1 MITKQ
6 KGTYDVVGIDAKK
19 RKYVCEVIDAI
30 CEKYNYNYIETPIF
44 ESSELFHRS
53 VGETSDIVTK
63 ETYDFVDRGNR
74 NITLRPEGTAGVIRS
89 FIENKMYGNMS
100 EPVKV
105 YYNGPMFRYERPQSG
120 RQRQFTQFGFE
131 LIGTNDVMSDAE
143 VISLAYNTYKLL
155 GINVKV
161 NINTLGD
168 NESRDNYRK
177 ALIEYFEPNISGLCE
192 DCRNRLE
199 KNPLR
204 ILDCKVDSESDILK
218 NAPKT
223 IDYLNADSKER
234 FEKLQEYLDLMEI
247 DYEINTNLVR
257 GLDYYNH
264 TVFEIVVDIPE
275 FGAQSVL
282 GGGGRYNGLV
292 EQLGG
297 PRIPA
302 VGFAMGLDRTILTME
317 SLEVNF
323 KIKNNIDI
331 FIMYGNEEEKET
343 ATYLLQDLR
352 MNGFVCETDYMEK
365 SFKNQFKSAD
375 RYNAK
380 YLIILNSEDIKNFQV
395 KLKDNETKEEEL
407 VNINDLVD
415 HLDMKF

>member
-6 KGTYDVVGIDAKK
+6 KGTNDILGLDAKK
-19 RKYVCEVIDAI
+19 RKYVCDVIDAI
-30 CEKYNYNYIETPIF
+30 CEKYNYTYIETPIF
-44 ESSELFHRS
+44 EASELFHRS
-53 VGETSDIVTK
+53 VGESSDIVTK

-74 NITLRPEGTAGVIRS
+74 NITLRPEGTAGVVRS
-89 FIENKMYGNMS
+89 FIENKLYGNMS

-120 RQRQFTQFGFE
+120 RMRQFTQFGIE
-131 LIGTNDVMSDAE
+131 LLGTDDVMSDAE
-143 VISLAYNTYKLL
+143 IISLVYNTYRML
-155 GINVKV
+155 GIDIKIH
-161 NINTLGD
+161 INSLGD
-168 NESRDNYRK
+168 TESRDNYRK
-177 ALIEYFEPNISGLCE
+177 ALIEYFKPNIDSLCE
-192 DCRNRLE
+192 DCKSRLE

-204 ILDCKVDSESDILK
+204 ILDCKVDANSDILK

-223 IDYLNADSKER
+223 LDYLNEESLNR
-234 FEKLQEYLDLMEI
+234 FNKLQEYLDLMEI
-247 DYEINTNLVR
+247 EYEVDTKLVR

-264 TVFEIVVDIPE
+264 TVFEVIGDIPE

-297 PRIPA
+297 PSIPA
-302 VGFAMGLDRTILTME
+302 VGFAMGLDRTILAME
-317 SLEVNF
+317 SLGVNF
-323 KIKNNIDI
+323 RVKEDIDV

-352 MNGFVCETDYMEK
+352 MNGYICDTDYMNK

-375 RYNAK
+375 RLKAK
-380 YLIILNSEDIKNFQV
+380 YLIILNSEDIKNYQV
-395 KLKDNETKEEEL
+395 KVKDNLTKEEEL